1 MEDEIIF
8 DEDSFEYEVY
18 QVLDPVI
25 KTFLSVY
32 FGERLLHLEP
42 ESYSEIET
50 AIKKNIYFHN
60 GDPVTAASN
69 YLLGRVIAFGHL
81 DAFDSIMR

>member
-1 MEDEIIF
+1 MEEAIIL

-50 AIKKNIYFHN
+50 AIKKNIYFQTDMLPDILFKHCTID
-60 GDPVTAASN
+60 DP
-69 YLLGRVIAFGHL
+69 
-81 DAFDSIMR
+81 